1 MKGTIEESMYGF
13 DLFEKGDKMTS
24 YKRAKWADVF
34 GVLAG
39 LGLALVLFVLFMVGR
54 G

>member
-13 DLFEKGDKMTS
+13 DLFEKGDKMEKGKTDI
-24 YKRAKWADVF
+24 WADIF
-34 GVLAG
+34 GALAG
-39 LGLALVLFVLFMVGR
+39 AALSLVLFVLFMVGR